1 MCLCAF
7 KYHITPLK
15 QELFETALHDFLQKE
30 EHPKLGELKKKGI
43 AKIQVNLKQE
53 NKEKLEHETKLSLK
67 YAMPYETT
75 QAHHFPRE
83 AY

>member
-1 MCLCAF
+1 M
-7 KYHITPLK
+7 
-15 QELFETALHDFLQKE
+15 
-30 EHPKLGELKKKGI
+30 
-43 AKIQVNLKQE
+43 KQE